1 MPTIEISDK
10 SMERLKKWAEPLEDT
25 PESAFAKVLDAA
37 ERFRGVQV
45 PEPPSPADAETASR
59 PYHSTGWFR
68 RPLLEILHAL
78 GGRASAKAVRS
89 AFRDRMAPE
98 LLPGDLDRLKSGEER
113 WWKNVR
119 HQRTM
124 LKNEGYLRADSPYGV
139 WELSDKDMVLPQ
151 TLDDQ

>member
-1 MPTIEISDK
+1 MPTIRISDK

-37 ERFRGVQV
+37 ERSRGVQV

-59 PYHSTGWFR
+59 PYHSTGSFR

-98 LLPGDLDRLKSGEER
+98 LLPGDLDRLKAGEER

-124 LKNEGYLRADSPYGV
+124 LKKEGYLLADSPYGV
-139 WELSDKDMVLPQ
+139 WELSDKGMVLPQ

>member
-1 MPTIEISDK
+1 MPTIRISDK

-37 ERFRGVQV
+37 ERSRGVQA
-45 PEPPSPADAETASR
+45 PEPPKPKTASR
-59 PYHSTGWFR
+59 PFHPTSSFR

-78 GGRASAKAVRS
+78 GGRASAKDVRS

-98 LLPGDLDRLKSGEER
+98 LLPGDLDRLKSGQER

-119 HQRTM
+119 HQRTI
-124 LKNEGYLRADSPYGV
+124 LKKEGYLLADSPYGV
-139 WELSDKDMVLPQ
+139 WELSDKGMVLPQ